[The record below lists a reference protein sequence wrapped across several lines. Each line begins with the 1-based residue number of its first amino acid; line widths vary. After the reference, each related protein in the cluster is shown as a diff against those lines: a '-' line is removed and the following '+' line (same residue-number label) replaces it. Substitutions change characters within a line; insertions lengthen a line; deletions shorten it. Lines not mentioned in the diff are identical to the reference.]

1 MTTVSKNFKTQ
12 LSASTSICAAA
23 AAALLLFCP
32 PARAAEPQ
40 AAPVEGTVA
49 SDTVGAI
56 TPTTRGTGVGE
67 SAAKAVSGEELMI
80 GDKVRVSFF
89 EQFDLGQG
97 ADAGLTTDARTF
109 YQRLDLTGEHVVGAD
124 GEISIPLLGRF
135 KVAQETPEEASAK
148 IIQAYDEIMGRTGQV
163 DIAILE
169 RKPVFVT
176 GIVKA
181 PGSFRFEPGMVVL
194 QVIALAGGY
203 DRGAEAAA
211 RLLEAQRERE
221 RHAQAVDRLQWL
233 IAKRT
238 RLMQQHDATGN
249 GVPEKQ
255 TNANDGEDINK
266 AMEGELRL
274 LDAELAANSGADG
287 LQKARLAYAHGQVET
302 LKTLMDRLG
311 RQIDVRSERLRVLQT
326 VQGRGFSTLETLWNA
341 QKDVS
346 DLQMQHERL
355 VAEFASAKHNV
366 VQAEA
371 EGEKL
376 VTDRRVQIER
386 ELADIEEE
394 INQQQTIVDASE
406 KMIAALETAT
416 SGARMGEPLRV
427 SILRRTPGKTEIMK
441 AEETT
446 DLFPGDVVKVEVV
459 SGSDAAIESASAL

>member
-1 MTTVSKNFKTQ
+1 MTTVSKNFKAK

-23 AAALLLFCP
+23 AAALLLFGP
-32 PARAAEPQ
+32 PALATEPQ

-56 TPTTRGTGVGE
+56 TPTTSGTGAGE
-67 SAAKAVSGEELMI
+67 AAAKAVSGEELMI

-148 IIQAYDEIMGRTGQV
+148 IVQAYDEIMGRTGQV

-233 IAKRT
+233 IAKRA
-238 RLMQQHDATGN
+238 RLMQQHDSQN
-249 GVPEKQ
+249 GKGEKQ
-255 TNANDGEDINK
+255 SNADDGEGPNK

-274 LDAELAANSGADG
+274 LDAELTANLGADG
-287 LQKARLAYAHGQVET
+287 LQKARLAYASGQVET
-302 LKTLMDRLG
+302 MNSLLDLLA

-326 VQGRGFSTLETLWNA
+326 IQGRGFSTLETLWNA

-346 DLQMQHERL
+346 DLQMQRERL
-355 VAEFASAKHNV
+355 VAELGSAKHNI
-366 VQAEA
+366 VQTEA
-371 EGEKL
+371 EGTKL
-376 VTDRRVQIER
+376 VADRRVLIQR
-386 ELADIEEE
+386 ELAGIEEE
-394 INQQQTIVDASE
+394 INQQRTIVEAAE

-416 SGARMGEPLRV
+416 SGARLGEPLHV
-427 SILRRTPGKTEIMK
+427 SILRRTPGKTEIMA

-459 SGSDAAIESASAL
+459 SGSDAVVTSANTL